1 MAPYPFRSMA
11 ESLSKLERTTKRLE
25 LTTLLSTLFK
35 SVGADELPYVVYLI
49 QGKIYPDYRGVE
61 LGIAEKLVIR
71 ALKMVTGLDEG
82 AIERELGKRGDLGT
96 VAESLISRRKQGALL
111 YEQLTI
117 GRVYGTL
124 DRMSG
129 LSGSGSQE
137 QKLSLFINLLND
149 CEPIEAKY
157 LIRMAI
163 GSLRLG
169 VADYTVLDA
178 LAEAFLGSRDKRESL
193 EVAYNVSG
201 DLGLVA
207 GRLVKGG
214 LEAVKEIGV
223 ELNRPIRPMLA
234 ERARDIPEALKHMQ
248 NGCICEYKYDGERV
262 QIHKE
267 GQSVSIFSRRLENIT
282 INYPDLVALARKK
295 IKPEVAI
302 VEGEA
307 VAVDSNSGQFYPF
320 QELMHRRRKYGVDE
334 AMAKYPV
341 RLFLFDIMYLEG
353 RNTVNMPLKERR
365 ALLGR
370 SIEGGE
376 MIRLTESI
384 RTNRPERI
392 ERMMENAIEDGCEG
406 LMLKDLQSVYRAGA
420 REFSWIKL
428 KREYRSEL
436 NDTMDLVVVGAFHG
450 MGRRAGSYGTLLVAA
465 YDEGADVFRTVTKI
479 GTGFKDEDLDMFP
492 KLLSKYVIPHR
503 SARVDSNLKPDV
515 WFEPAVVIEVQA
527 QEITLSPIHTA
538 GLDAVKKGSG
548 LALRFPKFTGKV
560 RDDKSAVDATTVK
573 EIVEM
578 YYSQRKIN
586 AE

>member
-1 MAPYPFRSMA
+1 MAPYPFRAMVDG
-11 ESLSKLERTTKRLE
+11 LSKLEQTSKRLE
-25 LTTLLSTLFK
+25 LTTLLSSLFK

-49 QGKIYPDYRGVE
+49 QGKIYPDYKGVE

-71 ALKMVTGLDEG
+71 ALKMVTGLDEMT
-82 AIERELGKRGDLGT
+82 IEKEIGKKGDLGI
-96 VAESLISRRKQGALL
+96 VAESLISKKKQAALL
-111 YEQLTI
+111 YQPLTI
-117 GRVYGTL
+117 GRVYVTL
-124 DRMSG
+124 DRMAK
-129 LSGSGSQE
+129 LSGAGSQS

-178 LAEAFLGSRDKRESL
+178 LAEAFLGSRDMRGSL
-193 EVAYNVSG
+193 ETAYNVSG

-207 GRLVKGG
+207 GNLVNGG
-214 LEAVKEIGV
+214 LESVKKIGV

-234 ERARDIPEALKHMQ
+234 ERAKDIPEALKHMQ
-248 NGCICEYKYDGERV
+248 NDFICEYKYDGERV

-267 GQSVSIFSRRLENIT
+267 GELISIFSRRLENIT
-282 INYPDLVALARKK
+282 VNYPDLVAISKKK
-295 IKPEVAI
+295 IKPDVAI

-307 VAVDSNSGQFYPF
+307 VAIDKNSGQFYPF
-320 QELMHRRRKYGVDE
+320 QELMHRRRKYEIDK

-341 RLFLFDIMYLEG
+341 CLFLFDIMYLKG
-353 RNTVNMPLKERR
+353 KSTLNLPLKERR
-365 ALLGR
+365 ELLRG
-370 SIEGGE
+370 SIEVGK
-376 MIRLTESI
+376 MIKLTESL
-384 RTNRPERI
+384 RSSELPRI
-392 ERMMENAIEDGCEG
+392 ERMMEDAIENGCEG
-406 LMLKDLQSVYRAGA
+406 IMIKDLKSVYRAGA
-420 REFSWIKL
+420 REFSWIKI
-428 KREYRSEL
+428 KREYKNEL

-450 MGRRAGSYGTLLVAA
+450 MGRRAGNYGTLLVAA
-465 YDEGADVFRTVTKI
+465 YDEDADTFKTVTKI

-492 KLLSKYVIPHR
+492 KLLSKYVIDHR

-515 WFEPAVVIEVQA
+515 WFEPSVVIEVQA

-538 GLDAVKKGSG
+538 GLDVVKKGSG

-573 EIVEM
+573 ELVEM
-578 YYSQRKIN
+578 YYSQRKIRTG
-586 AE
+586 

>member
-111 YEQLTI
+111 YEPLTI